1 MSPSPREMPRA
12 GPNPRICAR
21 VWTNTGRRL
30 RSDADR
36 EPNIDVDHP
45 WLPAAAES
53 HAGAPL
59 SLLSQ
64 LLLLCAYRD
73 RTPWSSEGY
82 LARPVSPSTLSS
94 IQQGRLR
101 PGAGRYRESL
111 VSTLTGGAVSA
122 PLKGGAKRLEI
133 SMPKTPPLLWFAPAA
148 ILFYNYQAWMHDY
161 PPAGGHDI
169 AMHTTGSAPGAAA
182 TLGDSVPQAA
192 SSAALPATPAAAEPS
207 AAAPAAADP
216 FTAPPAGTAS
226 TQDANSS
233 QPLHVVTDVLDV
245 AINLKGAE
253 LDQADLMK
261 YPLHKDTPNIPVRL
275 LSREPPATLYLLQTG
290 LVGNAG
296 EAAPTHLA
304 TWTAAENSFVL
315 ADGAKELRVPLTWAD
330 GQGLTVTKTF
340 VFTRGLY
347 SIDLIYDVQN
357 SGAAPRKLAPYSQF
371 LRHWEH
377 ASRSYFDVETYSFKG
392 PAVWDG
398 TKSKDLNV
406 ESDSDSKYS
415 ATINNGW
422 LASLQHQ
429 FVTAVVPPLNQPYQ
443 YQLQVRNNEYLISAT
458 GPMVDVPAGGAV
470 RFHEDLFVGPK
481 LQSQLAAMGRN
492 LERTVDFGILT
503 VLAQPLFTGLN
514 FVHKLTGNWGWSI
527 ILVTLLIKLLFYPL
541 QQASGRS
548 MAKMRAVGP
557 RMKQIQET
565 FKDDREKLGRAMM
578 DLYKKE
584 KINPLAGCLPMV
596 VQIPVFISFYRVLL
610 ESVEMR
616 QAPFLLWIND
626 LSSRD
631 PYFVLPLLMGGAMF
645 AQFRLNPA
653 PPDPMQAKIMQ
664 FMPLIMTGMMAFFPS
679 GLTLYWL
686 TNTVLSIAQQW
697 RVNKVVEAEAAKQRA

>member
-1 MSPSPREMPRA
+1 M
-12 GPNPRICAR
+12 
-21 VWTNTGRRL
+21 
-30 RSDADR
+30 
-36 EPNIDVDHP
+36 PNI
-45 WLPAAAES
+45 
-53 HAGAPL
+53 
-59 SLLSQ
+59 
-64 LLLLCAYRD
+64 R
-73 RTPWSSEGY
+73 
-82 LARPVSPSTLSS
+82 LA
-94 IQQGRLR
+94 
-101 PGAGRYRESL
+101 
-111 VSTLTGGAVSA
+111 
-122 PLKGGAKRLEI
+122 
-133 SMPKTPPLLWFAPAA
+133 LWGVLAA
-148 ILFYNYQAWMHDY
+148 ILFLNYQTWLHDY
-161 PPAGGHDI
+161 APPAG
-169 AMHTTGSAPGAAA
+169 A
-182 TLGDSVPQAA
+182 
-192 SSAALPATPAAAEPS
+192 PAAQTGAGTAPT
-207 AAAPAAADP
+207 AAAPANTLADSLPQAPATAANA
-216 FTAPPAGTAS
+216 TSGATTAAPPALPAAEGAPAS
-226 TQDANSS
+226 AASS
-233 QPLHVVTDVLDV
+233 EAPTGPLHVSTDVLEIG
-245 AINLKGAE
+245 INLKGGE
-253 LDQADLMK
+253 LDQADLK
-261 YPLHKDTPNIPVRL
+261 DYPLRKDTPNIPVRL
-275 LSREPPATLYLLQTG
+275 LSYEPPPTLYLLQSG
-290 LVGNAG
+290 LIGTPG
-296 EAAPTHLA
+296 EVAPTHLA
-304 TWTAAENSFVL
+304 VWKSDQKNFAL
-315 ADGAKELRVPLTWAD
+315 APGANELRVPLTWSD
-330 GQGLTVTKTF
+330 GAGLTVTKTF
-340 VFTRGLY
+340 VFKRGQYAIGL
-347 SIDLIYDVQN
+347 DYDVKN
-357 SGAAPRKLAPYSQF
+357 EGAAPRKLASYAQI

-392 PAVWDG
+392 PAVYDG

-429 FVTAVVPPLNQPYQ
+429 FVTAVVPPANQPYQ
-443 YQLQVRNNEYLISAT
+443 YQLQVRNNEYLIQAT
-458 GPMVDVPAGGAV
+458 GPVVDVPTGATTH
-470 RFHEDLFVGPK
+470 FHEDLFVGPK

-527 ILVTLLIKLLFYPL
+527 IIVTLLIKLLFYPL

-584 KINPLAGCLPMV
+584 KINPLAGCLPMI

-616 QAPFLLWIND
+616 QAPFLMWIND

-697 RVNKVVEAEAAKQRA
+697 RVNKVVEAEAAKQRS

>member
-1 MSPSPREMPRA
+1 M
-12 GPNPRICAR
+12 
-21 VWTNTGRRL
+21 
-30 RSDADR
+30 
-36 EPNIDVDHP
+36 PNI
-45 WLPAAAES
+45 
-53 HAGAPL
+53 
-59 SLLSQ
+59 
-64 LLLLCAYRD
+64 R
-73 RTPWSSEGY
+73 
-82 LARPVSPSTLSS
+82 LA
-94 IQQGRLR
+94 
-101 PGAGRYRESL
+101 
-111 VSTLTGGAVSA
+111 
-122 PLKGGAKRLEI
+122 
-133 SMPKTPPLLWFAPAA
+133 LWGVLAA
-148 ILFYNYQAWMHDY
+148 ILFLNYQTWLHDY
-161 PPAGGHDI
+161 EPPVGAP
-169 AMHTTGSAPGAAA
+169 AAQTSAGAAP
-182 TLGDSVPQAA
+182 T
-192 SSAALPATPAAAEPS
+192 
-207 AAAPAAADP
+207 AAAPANTLADSLPQAPSTAPNAAAGAAGA
-216 FTAPPAGTAS
+216 APPALPSAEGAPTAS
-226 TQDANSS
+226 ASEAPTG
-233 QPLHVVTDVLDV
+233 PLHISTDVLEIG
-245 AINLKGAE
+245 INLKGGE
-253 LDQADLMK
+253 LDQADLK
-261 YPLHKDTPNIPVRL
+261 DYPLRKDTPNIPVRL
-275 LSREPPATLYLLQTG
+275 LSYEPPPTLYVLQSG
-290 LVGNAG
+290 LIGTAG

-304 TWTAAENSFVL
+304 VWKSDQKNFVL
-315 ADGAKELRVPLTWAD
+315 APGANELRVPLTWTD
-330 GQGLTVTKTF
+330 GAGLTVTKTF
-340 VFTRGLY
+340 VFKRGQYAIGL
-347 SIDLIYDVQN
+347 DYDVKN
-357 SGAAPRKLAPYSQF
+357 DGTAPRKLASYAQI

-392 PAVWDG
+392 PAVYDG

-415 ATINNGW
+415 ATFNNGW

-429 FVTAVVPPLNQPYQ
+429 FVTAVVPPANQPYQ
-443 YQLQVRNNEYLISAT
+443 YQLQVRNNEYLIQAT
-458 GPMVDVPAGGAV
+458 GPVVDVPTGATT

-527 ILVTLLIKLLFYPL
+527 IIVTLLIKLLFYPL

-584 KINPLAGCLPMV
+584 KINPLAGCLPMI

-616 QAPFLLWIND
+616 QAPFLMWIND

-697 RVNKVVEAEAAKQRA
+697 RVNKVVEAEAAKQRS

>member
-1 MSPSPREMPRA
+1 M
-12 GPNPRICAR
+12 
-21 VWTNTGRRL
+21 
-30 RSDADR
+30 
-36 EPNIDVDHP
+36 PNI
-45 WLPAAAES
+45 
-53 HAGAPL
+53 
-59 SLLSQ
+59 
-64 LLLLCAYRD
+64 
-73 RTPWSSEGY
+73 
-82 LARPVSPSTLSS
+82 
-94 IQQGRLR
+94 RL
-101 PGAGRYRESL
+101 
-111 VSTLTGGAVSA
+111 
-122 PLKGGAKRLEI
+122 
-133 SMPKTPPLLWFAPAA
+133 MLWGVLAA
-148 ILFYNYQAWMHDY
+148 ILFLNYQTWLHDY
-161 PPAGGHDI
+161 EPQGVPVAEIGKSTGTGPA
-169 AMHTTGSAPGAAA
+169 ASAPAN
-182 TLGDSVPQAA
+182 TLADSVPQAPSAAPVPVPPASNAA
-192 SSAALPATPAAAEPS
+192 SSPPSTATPAAPS
-207 AAAPAAADP
+207 ASDAEAP
-216 FTAPPAGTAS
+216 S
-226 TQDANSS
+226 M
-233 QPLHVVTDVLDV
+233 PLHVSTDVLEIG
-245 AINLKGAE
+245 INLKGGE
-253 LDQADLMK
+253 VDQADLK
-261 YPLHKDTPNIPVRL
+261 EYPQRKDTPNNPVRL
-275 LSREPPATLYLLQTG
+275 LSYEPPPTKYLLQSGLTG
-290 LVGNAG
+290 GAG

-304 TWTAAENSFVL
+304 VWKSDQKNFTL
-315 ADGAKELRVPLTWAD
+315 APGANELRVPLTWTD
-330 GQGLTVTKTF
+330 GAGLTVTKTF
-340 VFTRGLY
+340 VFKRGQYAIGL
-347 SIDLIYDVQN
+347 DYDVKN
-357 SGAAPRKLAPYSQF
+357 GGTAPRKLASYAQI

-392 PAVWDG
+392 PAVYDG

-406 ESDSDSKYS
+406 ESEGDAKYA
-415 ATINNGW
+415 ATITNGW
-422 LASLQHQ
+422 MASLQHQ
-429 FVTAVVPPLNQPYQ
+429 FVAAVVPPAAQPYQ

-458 GPMVDVPAGGAV
+458 GPSVEVPAGAAV
-470 RFHEDLFVGPK
+470 QFHEELFVGPK

-514 FVHKLTGNWGWSI
+514 WVHKLTGNWGWSI

-578 DLYKKE
+578 ELYKKE
-584 KINPLAGCLPMV
+584 KINPLAGCLPMI

-631 PYFVLPLLMGGAMF
+631 PFFVLPLLMGGAMF
-645 AQFRLNPA
+645 AQFKLNPA

-697 RVNKVVEAEAAKQRA
+697 RVNKVVEAEAAKQRS